1 MKLFLGRHLYKCL
14 GYAGIVAL
22 SLTSC
27 GQAPSFLNHEE
38 ADGPR
43 GTATAQGQ
51 GQAADAEGVPTSDV
65 NGDGVIDAADVVA
78 ADGTPGGSSSAT
90 ANPNTD
96 ALPGTGDG
104 PSGSGSTTNPGN
116 PPTTPPPA
124 TYPTVPGASTDETA
138 NIHKCMDKWKVLPWT
153 TTVPNFRKIYASISI
168 GGSGTTINDT
178 ARTAQPEL
186 VLIYAGV
193 NVGGSTEWNLLNPN
207 GYYCMVANVNV
218 QTEFDI
224 NLHCNSRL
232 ADNSVQVNV
241 GGSTNGSTAVVG
253 VNVLS
258 TVTVNNVSP
267 AGDQCIR

>member
-1 MKLFLGRHLYKCL
+1 MKLQLGKYLVYL
-14 GYAGIVAL
+14 GFGVL

-43 GTATAQGQ
+43 ASAQGQ

-65 NGDGVIDAADVVA
+65 NGDGVIDAADIVA

-96 ALPGTGDG
+96 ALPGTGTG
-104 PSGSGSTTNPGN
+104 PSGSDSTATN
-116 PPTTPPPA
+116 PTTPPPA
-124 TYPTVPGASTDETA
+124 TYPTVPGASTDEVT

-153 TTVPNFRKIYASISI
+153 TTVPNFRKIYASINI

-241 GGSTNGSTAVVG
+241 GGSTNGSTAAVG

-258 TVTVNNVSP
+258 TVTVNNVTP